1 MRRRNFIYAL
11 GSRVG
16 HIKNTIRFFDATAGF
31 QNYQGQLFYKA
42 ITLVSCDLSLYGV
55 IPATAVMDINFLRKR
70 SEHLLHERGTILPEE
85 VQLKRARFNK
95 YLLQEYSKLII
106 NIRERG
112 LPWDAE
118 QRKESLK
125 KLLELDTNYLE
136 NHLKPIKDPD
146 YPDYSDC
153 SDYSEYSDYSDNYSD
168 SDELNVNTK
177 KVRRN
182 LRTLS
187 SIIRN
192 LKILMTL
199 EPNEHD
205 DKYLLYQQLHS

>member
-1 MRRRNFIYAL
+1 
-11 GSRVG
+11 
-16 HIKNTIRFFDATAGF
+16 
-31 QNYQGQLFYKA
+31 
-42 ITLVSCDLSLYGV
+42 
-55 IPATAVMDINFLRKR
+55 MDINFLHKR